1 MIYNKKNNK
10 IEYNIIEKNKVNQQI
25 IYFNFL

>member
-10 IEYNIIEKNKVNQQI
+10 IEYNIIEKNKVKQQI